1 MTTDLG
7 TDIATPDAADP
18 DPYFAPV
25 SGWRGLGQALARRL
39 VTPRGS
45 LLDDPSYG
53 YDLRSRLNDSLTP
66 ADLAAL
72 GAVVKREL
80 EADERVESAAP
91 VVTLAGSALRV
102 SARITTAAGPFRLVL
117 AVGSVTAEILAT
129 EPV

>member
-1 MTTDLG
+1 VLELG
-7 TDIATPDAADP
+7 TDIATPDAADL

-72 GAVVKREL
+72 GAIVTREL
-80 EADERVESAAP
+80 EADERVETATPTVAFAA
-91 VVTLAGSALRV
+91 GALRV
-102 SARITTAAGPFRLVL
+102 AARITTASGTFRLVL
-117 AVGSVTAEILAT
+117 AVGDVTAEILAT

>member
-1 MTTDLG
+1 MTIDFG
-7 TDIATPDAADP
+7 TDISTPDAADL

-45 LLDDPSYG
+45 LLDDASYG
-53 YDLRSRLNDSLTP
+53 YDLRSRLNDALTP
-66 ADLAAL
+66 ADLDAL

-80 EADERVESAAP
+80 EADERVEGAAV
-91 VVTLAGSALRV
+91 VVTLTGAALRV
-102 SARITTAAGPFRLVL
+102 AARITTASGTFRLVL

>member
-1 MTTDLG
+1 MIDFG
-7 TDIATPDAADP
+7 TDISTPDAADL

-45 LLDDPSYG
+45 LIDDASYG
-53 YDLRSRLNDSLTP
+53 YDLRSRLNDALTP

-80 EADERVESAAP
+80 EADERVETASAA
-91 VVTLAGSALRV
+91 VTLAGSTLRV
-102 SARITTAAGPFRLVL
+102 AARITTASGTFRLVL